1 MKCITYTRKMQKPD
15 LFKMYLSV
23 LLNILYLAI
32 AEQYVKCEPVIHFM
46 NQNNKST
53 FPTFLFC
60 SSLDIS
66 YVPLDYSKRLDLQNG
81 HKDANGNCI

>member
-15 LFKMYLSV
+15 LFKMYSSV

-32 AEQYVKCEPVIHFM
+32 AEQYVKCEPVMHFM

-53 FPTFLFC
+53 FPTVLQT
-60 SSLDIS
+60 SL
-66 YVPLDYSKRLDLQNG
+66 VPLDYSKRLDLQNG